1 MSRVG
6 YEAMIGNKR
15 SVACPVSG
23 CSSKWQK
30 GSATKDQNF
39 QLRLERFFRVQAN
52 TATATADERGDAV
65 DVELEDDD
73 YTQI

>member
-6 YEAMIGNKR
+6 YEAMMGNKR
-15 SVACPVSG
+15 SVACPVPG

-30 GSATKDQNF
+30 GGAEKDQNF
-39 QLRLERFFRVQAN
+39 QLRLERFFRLQAN
-52 TATATADERGDAV
+52 TATDDHGDAV
-65 DVELEDDD
+65 DVELEDD